1 MVGKNTHQVQLGEKQ
16 WNCFTYKNDQIW
28 KMFSFKPQ
36 NGLSADVVRNL
47 EGCRD
52 TASYCR
58 TYSGRDAATVAN
70 AARYISACTH

>member
-1 MVGKNTHQVQLGEKQ
+1 
-16 WNCFTYKNDQIW
+16 
-28 KMFSFKPQ
+28 MFSFKPQ
-36 NGLSADVVRNL
+36 NGLSADVARNL